1 MKISKNEDL
10 RDLLAQLHARLGHA
24 TSLDADSRQL
34 LVTVSN
40 DIEKTLARSGTG
52 SGAHES
58 RLKELAVRFETDHP
72 ALAEAVRDVMDA
84 LGKAG
89 I

>member
-1 MKISKNEDL
+1 MKNSDKDL

-24 TSLDADSRQL
+24 ASVDADSRKL
-34 LVTVSN
+34 LQTVSN
-40 DIEKTLARSGTG
+40 DIEKTLARSGKG
-52 SGAHES
+52 ADAHES
-58 RLKELAVRFETDHP
+58 RLKELAVRFETEHP

>member
-1 MKISKNEDL
+1 MKNTDNHDL

-24 TSLDADSRQL
+24 TSLDAHSREL
-34 LVTVSN
+34 LATVSN
-40 DIEKTLARSGTG
+40 DIEKTLARSGKSAT
-52 SGAHES
+52 AHES
-58 RLKELAVRFETDHP
+58 RLKELAVKFETDHP
-72 ALAEAVRDVMDA
+72 ALAEAVRDVVDA